1 MAFVI
6 CDNKL
11 PNGAVLPDNKYN
23 WNSLN
28 IEELSVGQDVLIKMP
43 KHKSNCH
50 TPLIIAS
57 SHEYR
62 VGQVICID
70 TKTNSVLVKHRIPE
84 YSIFGFSWVPVGTIE
99 PVGESLAHYSTEF
112 IFKGLQKSFEGM
124 IYNYSKV
131 CLTKLSNKVNLNIN
145 ELIQETIIDLFRDD
159 PISAWDTSR

>member
-1 MAFVI
+1 MRIPLRDGDQLEAKKVAFVI

-43 KHKSNCH
+43 KHKTSCH
-50 TPLIIAS
+50 TPIIIAS

-70 TKTNSVLVKHRIPE
+70 TKSNSVLVKHRIPE

-99 PVGESLAHYSTEF
+99 PVG
-112 IFKGLQKSFEGM
+112 
-124 IYNYSKV
+124 
-131 CLTKLSNKVNLNIN
+131 
-145 ELIQETIIDLFRDD
+145 
-159 PISAWDTSR
+159 